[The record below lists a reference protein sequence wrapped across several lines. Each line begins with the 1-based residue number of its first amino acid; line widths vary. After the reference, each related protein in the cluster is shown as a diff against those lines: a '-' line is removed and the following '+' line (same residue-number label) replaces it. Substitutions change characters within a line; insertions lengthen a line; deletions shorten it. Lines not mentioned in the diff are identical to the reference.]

1 MVFQFGKLFGAT
13 ALLAFGVAVAPVQAQ
28 QQNLS
33 DWLGQQLQDQALQRF
48 DTRVEYDTF
57 EVNTL
62 TAELMATDIR
72 VRTDI
77 DELPAGLNQLLMAD
91 HLLLEGD
98 WQLPGA
104 NAPKNNIV
112 VQRAVLDNVQLTVAY
127 FATGR
132 SNLHVLLEHARQL
145 HLQRVNE
152 PMQWS
157 VDEVVLRNVVVN
169 LFDSGTPLAS
179 VKIPELILPAV
190 SSEQTTEEQVQTL
203 LWPVLDQ
210 LARQAMNGNSE
221 NITVDS
227 SGLMRFLWR
236 EM

>member
-1 MVFQFGKLFGAT
+1 MGFQFGKGVGAV
-13 ALLAFGVAVAPVQAQ
+13 ALLALSLTAVPVQAQ

-33 DWLGQQLQDQALQRF
+33 NWLGEQLKEQAQQRF
-48 DTRVEYDTF
+48 ATQLEYGSF

-72 VRTDI
+72 LRTDI
-77 DELPAGLNQLLMAD
+77 AELPAGLNQLLMAEN
-91 HLLLEGD
+91 LLLEGD

-112 VQRAVLDNVQLTVAY
+112 VKRAVLENVQLTVAY

-132 SNLHVLLEHARQL
+132 SNLHVLLDHARQL

-152 PMQWS
+152 PLDWS
-157 VDEVVLRNVVVN
+157 VDEMVLRNVVVN

-179 VKIPELILPAV
+179 VRIPELILPAV
-190 SSEQTTEEQVQTL
+190 NSAQTTEQQVEQL

-210 LARQAMNGNSE
+210 LARQAMKGNSE
-221 NITVDS
+221 NVTVDS
-227 SGLMRFLWR
+227 GGLMRFLWR

>member
-1 MVFQFGKLFGAT
+1 MAFQLSKFCCAA
-13 ALLAFGVAVAPVQAQ
+13 ALLAVGFGAAPAQAQ

-33 DWLGQQLQDQALQRF
+33 DWLGGQLQEQAQQRF
-48 DTRVEYDTF
+48 DTQLEYGSF

-72 VRTDI
+72 LRTNI
-77 DELPAGLNQLLMAD
+77 DELPAGLNQLLMAEN
-91 HLLLEGD
+91 LLLEGD

-112 VQRAVLDNVQLTVAY
+112 VQRAVLENVQLTVAY
-127 FATGR
+127 FETGR
-132 SNLHVLLEHARQL
+132 SNLHVLLDHARQL

-152 PMQWS
+152 PLDWS
-157 VDEVVLRNVVVN
+157 VDEMVLRNVVVN

-179 VKIPELILPAV
+179 VRIPELILPAV
-190 SSEQTTEEQVQTL
+190 NSAQTTQEQVEKL

-210 LARQAMNGNSE
+210 LARQAMKGNSE
-221 NITVDS
+221 NVTVDS
-227 SGLMRFLWR
+227 GGLMRFLWR